1 MWFEVIVSSEITVEK
16 VVQRQ
21 RFVFFFMK
29 VRNSTMLDASPINVA
44 DAEAASPICDEDR
57 KGGHRSKS
65 PDEYVEILGDWG
77 GDDAFGFL

>member
-1 MWFEVIVSSEITVEK
+1 MEK

-65 PDEYVEILGDWG
+65 PDENVEILGYWG
-77 GDDAFGFL
+77 GDDAAGFL